1 MKSSQSKTSQ
11 SRRRFLRDTV
21 RTAAGVGAAAC
32 VLGLQ
37 SLQSQ
42 ARETKGVPIR

>member
-1 MKSSQSKTSQ
+1 MKSSQSKISQ
-11 SRRRFLRDTV
+11 SRRRFLRDTA

-37 SLQSQ
+37 SLQS
-42 ARETKGVPIR
+42 